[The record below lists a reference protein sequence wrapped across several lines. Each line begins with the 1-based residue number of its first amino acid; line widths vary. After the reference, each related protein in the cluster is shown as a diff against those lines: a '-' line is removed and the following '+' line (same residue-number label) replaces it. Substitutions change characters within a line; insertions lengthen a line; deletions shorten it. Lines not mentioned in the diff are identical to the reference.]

1 MNLGEIY
8 ADHVKGEEKERDP
21 LRLFVSDVGKC
32 TRQVAF
38 RLKETTK
45 DPVSEQTLV
54 NKQIM
59 FDIAEHLEST
69 LWQALTAE
77 GLGLLYQ
84 FPVDMYDRVNW
95 GGRGDIIAD
104 YFGRRVIEVK
114 SLYPGAFKHDIFYPQ
129 HRHQADIYDHY
140 CDEEFQLEASP
151 LLLYLDRGGMN
162 TPVEQEVRMPWER
175 SCALMDEMDAM
186 RTALP
191 EMPEKLEHVLMERSW
206 GKQLV
211 YEPDWK
217 CTRCDYVWTCEQ
229 SMSKSVWAERV
240 AKNDP
245 WEAKKAADWDILGKY
260 AAANTV
266 GVFKQYSEV

>member
-1 MNLGEIY
+1 MKSLSEMY
-8 ADHVKGEEKERDP
+8 ADHVQGEQKERDP

-32 TRQVAF
+32 PRQVAF

-45 DPVSEQTLV
+45 DPVSDQTLI

-59 FDIAEHLEST
+59 FDIAEHLEVT
-69 LWQALTAE
+69 LYAAIAAQGRNIA
-77 GLGLLYQ
+77 YQ
-84 FPVDMYDRVNW
+84 FPVDMYDRENW

-104 YFGRRVIEVK
+104 YGGSRVIEVK

-140 CDEEFQLEASP
+140 CSEEWELSAAP

-191 EMPEKLEHVLMERSW
+191 TMPEQLPHVLIERSW
-206 GKQLV
+206 AKELSH
-211 YEPDWK
+211 EPDWH
-217 CTRCDYVWTCEQ
+217 CTRCDYAWTCEK
-229 SMSKSVWAERV
+229 SMSKSVWATRPS
-240 AKNDP
+240 KNDP
-245 WEAKKAADWDILGKY
+245 WTIRKAADIDVLLKY
-260 AAANTV
+260 AKSKTDFMFNGEA
-266 GVFKQYSEV
+266 